1 MIKIFF
7 AFLILGLSCDL
18 FAVNLGDAKF
28 ELQLDR
34 ERTYKEG
41 DILNATLHIWPV
53 EDQEKKMNLK
63 VGTFVDEVFYLA
75 EVLSEKRSEN
85 NFDVVQVDLLLVLM
99 KVPTDDKLK
108 IKLGDQEYL
117 VDLKI
122 KAEPTQI
129 EQPQLIMYSQESEG
143 FGLGFWMWNFIYIIG
158 IAALFGIYLLTKMYL
173 RKKRQDQEK
182 AKIQNYWATRFN
194 TVEKRQ
200 DFEIVYGRKR
210 EWLRLVK
217 LQTPP
222 IVEFFRV
229 MEDVQYKKQWNSD
242 DEEVVKETFENIR
255 GIFN

>member
-1 MIKIFF
+1 MKIFLAILF
-7 AFLILGLSCDL
+7 LGLSCDL
-18 FAVNLGDAKF
+18 FAANLGSAKF
-28 ELQLDR
+28 ELQFNR
-34 ERTYKEG
+34 GKTYKEG
-41 DILNATLHIWPV
+41 DILNARLQIWPV
-53 EDQEKKMNLK
+53 EDQDKKIELK
-63 VGTFVDEVFYLA
+63 AGTYIDEVFYLA
-75 EVLSEKRSEN
+75 DVFSEKRSEN

-117 VDLKI
+117 VDLQF

-129 EQPQLIMYSQESEG
+129 AQPQLIMYSQESEG
-143 FGLGFWMWNFIYIIG
+143 FGLGFWVWNLIYIVG
-158 IAALFGIYLLTKMYL
+158 IAALFGIYLLTRMYL

-182 AKIQNYWATRFN
+182 EKIQNYWSTRFK
-194 TVEKRQ
+194 TVEKRE
-200 DFEIVYGRKR
+200 DFEIVYSRKK

-229 MEDVQYKKQWNSD
+229 MEDVQYKKQWNNE
-242 DEEVVKETFENIR
+242 DEEVVKDTFENIR

>member
-1 MIKIFF
+1 
-7 AFLILGLSCDL
+7 
-18 FAVNLGDAKF
+18 
-28 ELQLDR
+28 
-34 ERTYKEG
+34 
-41 DILNATLHIWPV
+41 
-53 EDQEKKMNLK
+53 
-63 VGTFVDEVFYLA
+63 
-75 EVLSEKRSEN
+75 
-85 NFDVVQVDLLLVLM
+85 
-99 KVPTDDKLK
+99 
-108 IKLGDQEYL
+108 
-117 VDLKI
+117 
-122 KAEPTQI
+122 
-129 EQPQLIMYSQESEG
+129 
-143 FGLGFWMWNFIYIIG
+143 MWNFIYIIG
-158 IAALFGIYLLTKMYL
+158 IAALFGIYLLTRMYL